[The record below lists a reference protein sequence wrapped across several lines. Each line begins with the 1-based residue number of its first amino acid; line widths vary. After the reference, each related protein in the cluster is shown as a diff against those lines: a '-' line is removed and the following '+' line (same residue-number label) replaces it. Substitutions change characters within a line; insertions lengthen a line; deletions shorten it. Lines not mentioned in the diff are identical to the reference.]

1 MQLPPFL
8 AAMLLLAVAPPAL
21 ADVSSAPDVV
31 VYADPTM
38 AAIMDHFG
46 AAFRQSTGVPVR
58 VFPMP
63 TSLAIALVHQG
74 ARNDVLAI
82 EASHAGGIAGVVS
95 VHDPV
100 VLAAAEGVSATL
112 ADAVSAP
119 GRLATVDPLSA
130 DRLDGP
136 ALAARLSVA
145 AGRVT
150 GQPNGPD
157 AAKQLL
163 MGAASFALI
172 ERADARLPGVHE
184 VAVVPDAPA
193 RHYLVG
199 ASHSAMSPNVGRFL
213 DFIHGSGSAK
223 QWSSAGWEVDR

>member
-1 MQLPPFL
+1 MRP
-8 AAMLLLAVAPPAL
+8 LLCLVSALIVGLAPPAL

-38 AAIMDHFG
+38 AATMDRFG
-46 AAFRQSTGVPVR
+46 AAFRLATGVPVR

-63 TSLAIALVHQG
+63 TSLALALVHQG

-82 EASHAGGIAGVVS
+82 EASHAGGITGVIS

-100 VLAAAEGVSATL
+100 VLAAPEGVSATL
-112 ADAVSAP
+112 AGLASAS
-119 GRLATVDPLSA
+119 GQLATVDPLSD

-136 ALAARLSVA
+136 ALAAKLSVA
-145 AGRVT
+145 AGRVA

-157 AAKQLL
+157 AARQIV

-172 ERADARLPGVHE
+172 ERADARAPGVHE
-184 VAVVPDAPA
+184 VAVVDAPA

-199 ASHSAMSPNVGRFL
+199 ASHNAMSPNVGRFL
-213 DFIHGSGSAK
+213 DFVHGPDSAK
-223 QWSSAGWEVDR
+223 EWSSDGWEVDR